1 MISSFSDAGYLI
13 RRRPHPRRCFFQQTV
28 FECQVGN
35 AFLQGTGFAAQVLH
49 FAGGRS
55 AGGVPGRRRLPAS
68 MNSFGPGVIQA
79 LSDAFLAA
87 QLGNAVLATQAV
99 EHDTDLVLGR
109 KMAPGL
115 APDVLHHPLSRGLPG
130 DFFKEGW
137 GFIFVPSS
145 LRRAPNLLNSQP
157 QICAIGADGGQ
168 STRAPRGLLGNNGSI
183 TRHSK
188 SVRSYRL
195 MPVLIR

>member
-28 FECQVGN
+28 LECQVGN

-55 AGGVPGRRRLPAS
+55 TGGVAGQATLAGFHELLR
-68 MNSFGPGVIQA
+68 PGVIQA

-130 DFFKEGW
+130 DFFKEVW

-145 LRRAPNLLNSQP
+145 LRRSPKP
-157 QICAIGADGGQ
+157 
-168 STRAPRGLLGNNGSI
+168 P
-183 TRHSK
+183 
-188 SVRSYRL
+188 
-195 MPVLIR
+195 

>member
-28 FECQVGN
+28 LECQVRN

-55 AGGVPGRRRLPAS
+55 TGGVAGQATLAGFHELLR
-68 MNSFGPGVIQA
+68 PGVIQA

-109 KMAPGL
+109 KMASGL

-130 DFFKEGW
+130 DFFKEVW

-145 LRRAPNLLNSQP
+145 LRRSPKP
-157 QICAIGADGGQ
+157 
-168 STRAPRGLLGNNGSI
+168 P
-183 TRHSK
+183 
-188 SVRSYRL
+188 
-195 MPVLIR
+195 

>member
-28 FECQVGN
+28 LECQVGN

-55 AGGVPGRRRLPAS
+55 AGGVTGQATLAGFHELLR
-68 MNSFGPGVIQA
+68 PGVIQA

-99 EHDTDLVLGR
+99 EHDTDLVLGEKWR
-109 KMAPGL
+109 RVWRRMSFTTRSAG
-115 APDVLHHPLSRGLPG
+115 ACRATFSRRFGA
-130 DFFKEGW
+130 
-137 GFIFVPSS
+137 SS
-145 LRRAPNLLNSQP
+145 SFLRHYDEAPNLLNSQP

-168 STRAPRGLLGNNGSI
+168 CARLVSVIRIPSAIADREAGMTSAST
-183 TRHSK
+183 
-188 SVRSYRL
+188 
-195 MPVLIR
+195 